1 MKSEMSEIKTNLKIK
16 WREEGPALEDQKC
29 VSDQDKQEVLLLGWV
44 SQQVPTFLGE
54 KTPRVPPSSRMA
66 TPISA
71 NKASLEKQQAH
82 QNTNTKMSI
91 KSVSCELESKA
102 CKAKTIVCV
111 SNANVKNLSIPSF
124 MRI

>member
-71 NKASLEKQQAH
+71 NKASL
-82 QNTNTKMSI
+82 SI
-91 KSVSCELESKA
+91 LMASVLRSFSSQ
-102 CKAKTIVCV
+102 V
-111 SNANVKNLSIPSF
+111 SFSSAMIFSDS
-124 MRI
+124 